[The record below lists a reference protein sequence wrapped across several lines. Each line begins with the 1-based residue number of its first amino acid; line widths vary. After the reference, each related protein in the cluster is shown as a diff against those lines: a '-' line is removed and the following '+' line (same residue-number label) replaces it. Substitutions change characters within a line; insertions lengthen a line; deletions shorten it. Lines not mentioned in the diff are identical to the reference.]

1 VPARARGPRAA
12 CDGLIVQESSVKEL
26 AARRD
31 ADPTQPTEG
40 GEGSRRYRLRFLPML
55 LRLYWYR
62 LRQQPAQEAL
72 ALVGIA
78 AGVALIFAVEI
89 ANTSVPASV
98 RDLERGIAGGAS
110 VEIAA
115 RSPEGFDQGL
125 VTKVGEAP
133 GVAGD
138 AGVLDARVTV
148 VGPHGQLPLTL
159 VGADAGIASIGG
171 PLARNFPWQTLTSA
185 APAGVQPAALASQL
199 QGAHVDTI
207 ALPEGA
213 ARALGASY
221 GQLLSIDVAGRSVVV
236 LCGGILS
243 AQQVGAAAESP
254 IAVALL
260 PAVQRITGL
269 THRVTRI
276 LVLPQNG
283 REALARRALT
293 RLFVGTLNV
302 RSSDSEVTLLEAA
315 THSSNQVATLFTA
328 LSVIVGMLFA
338 YNAMLL
344 SLPGRRRYVTR
355 LRNQGA
361 YRYEIASLMA
371 LEVLALGVVASLVG
385 LVLGAL
391 ISGSVFGSVP
401 GYLAAG
407 FAIGTQRVISPVAVL
422 VSIGG
427 GMLAAIFAAI
437 GPAIGTL
444 RGRPLERASESE
456 EVSLSLGWFSERAG
470 LAVGMTAIV
479 ATIAVALLVPGS
491 SLVAVGA
498 LAIGLGFVLAP
509 AVPWLIQRCVGVSI
523 RLRRPAAYVAAIE
536 LKAAPTRATAVAA
549 TSAIAVYAIVA
560 IGGTLN
566 DIRRGAEAAT
576 RDIAGTASVS
586 VLAASLESDPFPVQQ
601 FKPELALTRLRSVK
615 DVAWVEQ
622 LQGSFLD
629 AGNRRLLVIAKP
641 ANDRRPV
648 PSSQIIAGSAN
659 RAASLLGRGGWAA
672 LSATVASERG
682 LHLGDPFTLP
692 TPSGY
697 TTFRLAATI
706 TNYGWPPGAIL
717 MNSKDYT
724 RLWRTKSVTVMRM
737 GLRPGVSVAQGRRAV
752 RGVLNGTSL
761 VTGTAQ
767 QDEASIRAVTNQGL
781 ALLGQI
787 STLLLISAVLAVVAV
802 MSGSIWQRRGRLAT
816 LKRLGMSRGELVG
829 TIYLET
835 GIVVLLGCTIG
846 AVFGLG
852 AEPLATQ
859 YIRESTGFPEI
870 FSPAF
875 RLGFSTLAVST
886 ALAILATGLLGYLV
900 TRRSV
905 MWRSVA

>member
-1 VPARARGPRAA
+1 MQTSR
-12 CDGLIVQESSVKEL
+12 VKEL

-31 ADPTQPTEG
+31 SDPTQAADR

-62 LRQQPAQEAL
+62 LRQQPVQEAL
-72 ALVGIA
+72 ALIGIA

-110 VEIAA
+110 IEIAA
-115 RSPEGFDQGL
+115 RSPEGFDQGF
-125 VTKVGEAP
+125 VTKAGEAR
-133 GVAGD
+133 GVIGD
-138 AGVLDARVTV
+138 AGILDARVTV
-148 VGPHGQLPLTL
+148 IGPHGQLPLTL
-159 VGADAGIASIGG
+159 VGADAGITAIGG
-171 PLARNFPWQTLTSA
+171 PLARNFPWRTLTSA
-185 APAGVQPAALASQL
+185 APAGVQPAALTSRL

-213 ARALGASY
+213 ARALGASV

-269 THRVTRI
+269 THRITRI
-276 LVLPQNG
+276 LVLPQHG
-283 REALARRALT
+283 REALARRTLT
-293 RLFVGTLNV
+293 QLFGNTLNV
-302 RSSDSEVTLLEAA
+302 RSSNSEVTLLEAA

-361 YRYEIASLMA
+361 YRHELASLMA
-371 LEVLALGVVASLVG
+371 LEVLALGVVASLAG
-385 LVLGAL
+385 LVLGDL
-391 ISGSVFGSVP
+391 LSGSVFGSVP

-407 FAIGTQRVISPVAVL
+407 FAIGTQRVITPVAVL

-427 GMLAAIFAAI
+427 GMLAAIVAAI

-444 RGRPLERASESE
+444 RRRPLEQTSESGE
-456 EVSLSLGWFSERAG
+456 ASLGWFSERAG
-470 LAVGMTAIV
+470 LAVGIAAIV

-498 LAIGLGFVLAP
+498 LAVGLGFVLAP

-523 RLRRPAAYVAAIE
+523 RLRSPAAYVAAIE
-536 LKAAPTRATAVAA
+536 LKAAPMRATAVAA
-549 TSAIAVYAIVA
+549 TGAIAVYAIVA

-576 RDIAGTASVS
+576 RDIAGSASVS
-586 VLAASLESDPFPVQQ
+586 VLATSLEGDPFPVQQ
-601 FKPELALTRLRSVK
+601 FKPGSALVRLRSAE
-615 DVAWVEQ
+615 DVAWVEM

-641 ANDRRPV
+641 PNDRSPV
-648 PSSQIIAGSAN
+648 PDSQIIAGSAS
-659 RAASLLGRGGWAA
+659 RAASLLRRGGWAA

-682 LHLGDPFTLP
+682 LRLGDQFVLP

-697 TTFRLAATI
+697 ETFRLAATI

-717 MNSKDYT
+717 MDSKDYT

-752 RGVLNGTSL
+752 MRALSGTSL
-761 VTGTAQ
+761 ITGSAQ

-816 LKRLGMSRGELVG
+816 LKRLGMSRGELVA

-835 GIVVLLGCTIG
+835 GIVVLLGCAIG

-900 TRRSV
+900 TRRSI
-905 MWRSVA
+905 MSRSVA

>member
-1 VPARARGPRAA
+1 M
-12 CDGLIVQESSVKEL
+12 QTSSVSEL

-31 ADPTQPTEG
+31 SDPTRATDG
-40 GEGSRRYRLRFLPML
+40 GGSRRYRLRFLPVL

-72 ALVGIA
+72 ALIGIA

-89 ANTSVPASV
+89 ASTSVPASV

-133 GVAGD
+133 GVVGD

-148 VGPHGQLPLTL
+148 IGPHGQLPLTL
-159 VGADAGIASIGG
+159 VGADAGIAAIGG
-171 PLARNFPWQTLTSA
+171 SLARNFPWRTLTSA
-185 APAGVQPAALASQL
+185 APAGVQPAALASRL

-213 ARALGASY
+213 ARALGASV
-221 GQLLSIDVAGRSVVV
+221 GQLLSINVAGRSVVV

-269 THRVTRI
+269 PHRITRI
-276 LVLPQNG
+276 LVLPQHG
-283 REALARRALT
+283 REALARRTLT
-293 RLFVGTLNV
+293 QLFGSTLNV

-315 THSSNQVATLFTA
+315 TRSSNQVATLFTA

-361 YRYEIASLMA
+361 YRYELASLMA

-385 LVLGAL
+385 LVLGDL
-391 ISGSVFGSVP
+391 LSGSVFGSVP
-401 GYLAAG
+401 GYLASG
-407 FAIGTQRVISPVAVL
+407 FAIGTQRVITPVAVL
-422 VSIGG
+422 VSISG
-427 GMLAAIFAAI
+427 GMLAAIVAAI
-437 GPAIGTL
+437 GPGIGTL
-444 RGRPLERASESE
+444 RGRPLEQTSESGE
-456 EVSLSLGWFSERAG
+456 ASPSLGWFSERAG
-470 LAVGMTAIV
+470 LAVGIIAIV

-498 LAIGLGFVLAP
+498 LAVGLGFVLAP

-523 RLRRPAAYVAAIE
+523 RLRSPAAYVATIE
-536 LKAAPTRATAVAA
+536 LKAAPIRATAVAA
-549 TSAIAVYAIVA
+549 TGAIAVYAIVA

-576 RDIAGTASVS
+576 RDIVGAAPVGI
-586 VLAASLESDPFPVQQ
+586 LATRLEDDPFPVQQ
-601 FKPELALTRLRSVK
+601 FKPAPALARLRSVK
-615 DVAWVEQ
+615 DVAWTEL

-629 AGNRRLLVIAKP
+629 AGDRRLLVIAKP
-641 ANDRRPV
+641 PDDPSPV

-659 RAASLLGRGGWAA
+659 RAATLLRRGGWAA

-682 LHLGDPFTLP
+682 LHLGDPFVLP

-697 TTFRLAATI
+697 ETFQLAATI

-717 MNSKDYT
+717 MNSRDYT
-724 RLWRTKSVTVMRM
+724 RLWKTKSVTAIRVGLYPGVEAAQ
-737 GLRPGVSVAQGRRAV
+737 GLRVVEEALGGTGLTARTGR
-752 RGVLNGTSL
+752 
-761 VTGTAQ
+761 
-767 QDEASIRAVTNQGL
+767 QDEASVRAVTNQGL
-781 ALLGQI
+781 AQLGQI

-816 LKRLGMSRGELVG
+816 LKRLGMSRGGLVG
-829 TIYLET
+829 TIYIET

-900 TRRSV
+900 TRRSI
-905 MWRSVA
+905 MSRSVA

>member
-1 VPARARGPRAA
+1 
-12 CDGLIVQESSVKEL
+12 VQASSVKEL

-31 ADPTQPTEG
+31 AGPTQANEG

-72 ALVGIA
+72 ALIGIA

-110 VEIAA
+110 LEIAA
-115 RSPEGFDQGL
+115 RSQEGFDQGL

-133 GVAGD
+133 GVIGD

-148 VGPHGQLPLTL
+148 IGPHGQLPLTL
-159 VGADAGIASIGG
+159 VGAEAGIAAIGG
-171 PLARNFPWQTLTSA
+171 PLAHNFPWQTLTSA
-185 APAGVQPAALASQL
+185 APAGVQPAVLASRL

-213 ARALGASY
+213 ARALGASV
-221 GQLLSIDVAGRSVVV
+221 GQLLSINVAGRSIVV

-260 PAVQRITGL
+260 PVVQRITGL
-269 THRVTRI
+269 THRITRI
-276 LVLPQNG
+276 LVLPQHG
-283 REALARRALT
+283 REALARRTLT
-293 RLFVGTLNV
+293 QLFGNTLDV

-315 THSSNQVATLFTA
+315 THSSNQIATLFTA

-361 YRYEIASLMA
+361 YRYELASLMT

-385 LVLGAL
+385 LVLGDL
-391 ISGSVFGSVP
+391 LSGSVFGSVP

-407 FAIGTQRVISPVAVL
+407 FAIGTQRVITPVTVL

-427 GMLAAIFAAI
+427 GMLAAIVAAI

-444 RGRPLERASESE
+444 RGRPLAQASESGE
-456 EVSLSLGWFSERAG
+456 ASPSLGWFSERAG
-470 LAVGMTAIV
+470 LAVGITAIV

-498 LAIGLGFVLAP
+498 LAVGLGFVLAP
-509 AVPWLIQRCVGVSI
+509 AVPWLIRRCVGMSI
-523 RLRRPAAYVAAIE
+523 RLRSPAAYVATIE
-536 LKAAPTRATAVAA
+536 LKASPMRATAVAA

-576 RDIAGTASVS
+576 RDIVGAAPVGI
-586 VLAASLESDPFPVQQ
+586 LATRLEDDPFPVQQ
-601 FKPELALTRLRSVK
+601 FKPAPALARLRSVK
-615 DVAWVEQ
+615 EVAWTEL

-629 AGNRRLLVIAKP
+629 AGDRRLLVIAKP
-641 ANDRRPV
+641 SGDPRPV
-648 PSSQIIAGSAN
+648 PSSQVIAGSAN
-659 RAASLLGRGGWAA
+659 RAAALLRRGGWAA

-682 LHLGDPFTLP
+682 LHLGDPFVLP

-697 TTFRLAATI
+697 ETFRLAATI

-724 RLWRTKSVTVMRM
+724 HLWKTKSVTAIRV
-737 GLRPGVSVAQGRRAV
+737 GLHSGVEAAQGRRVVEEAL
-752 RGVLNGTSL
+752 GGTGL
-761 VTGTAQ
+761 TTRTGR
-767 QDEASIRAVTNQGL
+767 QDEASVRAVTNQGL
-781 ALLGQI
+781 AQLGQI

-829 TIYLET
+829 TIYIET
-835 GIVVLLGCTIG
+835 GIVVLLGCAIG

-875 RLGFSTLAVST
+875 RLGFSTLALST

-905 MWRSVA
+905 MRRSVA

>member
-1 VPARARGPRAA
+1 
-12 CDGLIVQESSVKEL
+12 
-26 AARRD
+26 
-31 ADPTQPTEG
+31 
-40 GEGSRRYRLRFLPML
+40 ML

-72 ALVGIA
+72 ALAGIA

-89 ANTSVPASV
+89 ANASVPASV

-110 VEIAA
+110 LEVAA
-115 RSPEGFDQGL
+115 RTPEGVGEGL

-133 GVAGD
+133 GVL
-138 AGVLDARVTV
+138 GVSGILDARVTV
-148 VGPHGQLPLTL
+148 IGPRGRLALTL
-159 VGADAGIASIGG
+159 VGADAGLGAIGG
-171 PLARNFPWQTLTSA
+171 PLARNFPWRALVSSG
-185 APAGVQPAALASQL
+185 PAGVQPAALASRL
-199 QGAHVDTI
+199 QGAHVETI

-213 ARALGASY
+213 AHALGASV

-243 AQQVGAAAESP
+243 TQQVGAAAESP

-260 PAVQRITGL
+260 RTVQRITGL
-269 THRVTRI
+269 PNRVTRI
-276 LVLPQNG
+276 LVLPQHG
-283 REALARRALT
+283 REVLARRTLT
-293 RLFVGTLNV
+293 RLFGSTLNV

-315 THSSNQVATLFTA
+315 TRSSNQVATLFTA
-328 LSVIVGMLFA
+328 LSVIVGLLFA

-344 SLPGRRRYVTR
+344 SLPGRRRYVMR

-361 YRYEIASLMA
+361 YRYELASLMA

-385 LVLGAL
+385 LVLGDL
-391 ISGSVFGSVP
+391 LSGSVFGSVP

-407 FAIGTQRVISPVAVL
+407 FAIGTQRVITLVAVL

-427 GMLAAIFAAI
+427 GMLAAIVAAI

-444 RGRPLERASESE
+444 RGRPLEQTSESGE
-456 EVSLSLGWFSERAG
+456 ASLGWFSERAG
-470 LAVGMTAIV
+470 LAVGTTAIV

-498 LAIGLGFVLAP
+498 LAVGLGFVLAP
-509 AVPWLIQRCVGVSI
+509 AVPWLIQRCVGVSV
-523 RLRRPAAYVAAIE
+523 RLRSPAAYVATIE
-536 LKAAPTRATAVAA
+536 LKAAPMRATAVAA

-576 RDIAGTASVS
+576 RDIVGAAPVGI
-586 VLAASLESDPFPVQQ
+586 LAARLEDDPFPVQQ
-601 FKPELALTRLRSVK
+601 FKPAPALARLRLVK
-615 DVAWVEQ
+615 AVAWTEL

-629 AGNRRLLVIAKP
+629 AGDRRLLVIAKP
-641 ANDRRPV
+641 SDDPSPV
-648 PSSQIIAGSAN
+648 PSSQVIAGSAN
-659 RAASLLGRGGWAA
+659 RAATLLRRGGWAA
-672 LSATVASERG
+672 LSATVASERD
-682 LHLGDPFTLP
+682 LHLGDPFVLP

-697 TTFRLAATI
+697 ETFRLAATI

-724 RLWRTKSVTVMRM
+724 RLWKTKSVTAIRV
-737 GLRPGVSVAQGRRAV
+737 GLHPGVGAARGRQVVEEAL
-752 RGVLNGTSL
+752 GGTGL
-761 VTGTAQ
+761 TARTGR
-767 QDEASIRAVTNQGL
+767 QDEASVRAVTNQGL

-816 LKRLGMSRGELVG
+816 LKRLGMSRGGLVG
-829 TIYLET
+829 TIYIET

-886 ALAILATGLLGYLV
+886 ALAIFATGVLGYLV
-900 TRRSV
+900 TRRSI
-905 MWRSVA
+905 MRRSVA

>member
-1 VPARARGPRAA
+1 
-12 CDGLIVQESSVKEL
+12 VQASSVKEL
-26 AARRD
+26 AARR
-31 ADPTQPTEG
+31 AAGPTQATEG
-40 GEGSRRYRLRFLPML
+40 GEGSRRYRFRFLPML

-72 ALVGIA
+72 ALIGIA

-115 RSPEGFDQGL
+115 RSSEGFDQGL

-133 GVAGD
+133 GVVGD
-138 AGVLDARVTV
+138 AGVLDTRVTV
-148 VGPHGQLPLTL
+148 IGPHGQLPLTL
-159 VGADAGIASIGG
+159 VGADAGIAAIGG
-171 PLARNFPWQTLTSA
+171 PLARNFPWRALTSA
-185 APAGVQPAALASQL
+185 APAGVQPAALASRL

-213 ARALGASY
+213 ARALGASI

-269 THRVTRI
+269 THRITRI
-276 LVLPQNG
+276 LVLPQHG
-283 REALARRALT
+283 REALARRTLT
-293 RLFVGTLNV
+293 RLLGSTLNV

-315 THSSNQVATLFTA
+315 TRSSNQVATLFTA

-344 SLPGRRRYVTR
+344 SLPGRRRYVMR

-361 YRYEIASLMA
+361 YRYELASLMA

-385 LVLGAL
+385 LVLGDL
-391 ISGSVFGSVP
+391 LSGSVFGSVP

-407 FAIGTQRVISPVAVL
+407 FAIGTQRVITPVAVL

-427 GMLAAIFAAI
+427 GMLAAIVAAI

-444 RGRPLERASESE
+444 RGRPLEQPSESGE
-456 EVSLSLGWFSERAG
+456 ASPSLGWFSERAG
-470 LAVGMTAIV
+470 LAVGITAIV

-491 SLVAVGA
+491 NLVAVGA
-498 LAIGLGFVLAP
+498 LAVGLGFVLAP

-523 RLRRPAAYVAAIE
+523 RLRSPAAYVATIE
-536 LKAAPTRATAVAA
+536 LKAAPMRATAVAA

-576 RDIAGTASVS
+576 RDIVGAAPVG
-586 VLAASLESDPFPVQQ
+586 VLATRLEDDPFPVQQ
-601 FKPELALTRLRSVK
+601 FNPGPVLVRLRSAK
-615 DVAWVEQ
+615 DVAWTEL

-641 ANDRRPV
+641 PGDPSPV
-648 PSSQIIAGSAN
+648 PSSQIIAGSAG
-659 RAASLLGRGGWAA
+659 RAATLFRRGGWAS
-672 LSATVASERG
+672 LSATVASELG
-682 LHLGDPFTLP
+682 LHLGDPFVLP

-697 TTFRLAATI
+697 EIFRLAATI

-724 RLWRTKSVTVMRM
+724 RLWKTKSVTAIRV
-737 GLRPGVSVAQGRRAV
+737 GLHPGAEAAQGRRVVEEAL
-752 RGVLNGTSL
+752 GGTGL
-761 VTGTAQ
+761 TARTGR
-767 QDEASIRAVTNQGL
+767 QDEASVRAVTNQGL
-781 ALLGQI
+781 AQLGQI

-816 LKRLGMSRGELVG
+816 LKRLGMSRGGLVG
-829 TIYLET
+829 TIYIET

-900 TRRSV
+900 TRRSI
-905 MWRSVA
+905 MSRSVA

>member
-1 VPARARGPRAA
+1 
-12 CDGLIVQESSVKEL
+12 
-26 AARRD
+26 
-31 ADPTQPTEG
+31 
-40 GEGSRRYRLRFLPML
+40 ML

-72 ALVGIA
+72 ALIGIA

-125 VTKVGEAP
+125 VTKVGEGP
-133 GVAGD
+133 GVVGD

-148 VGPHGQLPLTL
+148 IGPHGQLPLTL
-159 VGADAGIASIGG
+159 VGADAGIAAIGG
-171 PLARNFPWQTLTSA
+171 PLARNFPWRTLTSA
-185 APAGVQPAALASQL
+185 APAGVQPAALASRL

-213 ARALGASY
+213 ARALGASV
-221 GQLLSIDVAGRSVVV
+221 GQLLSINVAGRSVVV

-269 THRVTRI
+269 THRITRI
-276 LVLPQNG
+276 LVLSQHG
-283 REALARRALT
+283 REALARRTLT
-293 RLFVGTLNV
+293 QLFGSTLNV

-315 THSSNQVATLFTA
+315 TRSSNQVATLFTA

-361 YRYEIASLMA
+361 YRYELASLMA

-385 LVLGAL
+385 LVLGDL
-391 ISGSVFGSVP
+391 LSGSVFGSVP
-401 GYLAAG
+401 GYLASG
-407 FAIGTQRVISPVAVL
+407 FAIGTQRVITPVAVL

-427 GMLAAIFAAI
+427 GMLAAIVAAI
-437 GPAIGTL
+437 GPGIGTL
-444 RGRPLERASESE
+444 RGRPLEQTSESGE
-456 EVSLSLGWFSERAG
+456 TSPSLGWFSERAG
-470 LAVGMTAIV
+470 LAVGITAIV

-498 LAIGLGFVLAP
+498 LAVGLGFVLAP
-509 AVPWLIQRCVGVSI
+509 TVPWLIQRCVGVSI
-523 RLRRPAAYVAAIE
+523 RLRSPAAYVATIE
-536 LKAAPTRATAVAA
+536 LKAAPMRATAVAA
-549 TSAIAVYAIVA
+549 TGAIAVYAIVA

-576 RDIAGTASVS
+576 RDIVGAAPVGI
-586 VLAASLESDPFPVQQ
+586 LATRLEDDPFPVQQ
-601 FKPELALTRLRSVK
+601 FKPAPALAHLRSVK
-615 DVAWVEQ
+615 DVAWTEL

-641 ANDRRPV
+641 PDDPSPV

-659 RAASLLGRGGWAA
+659 RSATLLRRGGWAA

-682 LHLGDPFTLP
+682 LHLGDPFVLP

-697 TTFRLAATI
+697 ETFRVAATI

-717 MNSKDYT
+717 MNSRDYT
-724 RLWRTKSVTVMRM
+724 RLWKTKSVTAIRV
-737 GLRPGVSVAQGRRAV
+737 GLHPGVEAAQGRRVVEEAL
-752 RGVLNGTSL
+752 GGTGL
-761 VTGTAQ
+761 TARTGR
-767 QDEASIRAVTNQGL
+767 QDEASVRAVTNQGL
-781 ALLGQI
+781 AQLGQI

-816 LKRLGMSRGELVG
+816 LKRLGMSRGGLVG
-829 TIYLET
+829 TIYIET

-875 RLGFSTLAVST
+875 RLGFSTLAVSA

-900 TRRSV
+900 TRRSI
-905 MWRSVA
+905 MSRSVA

>member
-1 VPARARGPRAA
+1 
-12 CDGLIVQESSVKEL
+12 
-26 AARRD
+26 
-31 ADPTQPTEG
+31 
-40 GEGSRRYRLRFLPML
+40 
-55 LRLYWYR
+55 
-62 LRQQPAQEAL
+62 
-72 ALVGIA
+72 
-78 AGVALIFAVEI
+78 
-89 ANTSVPASV
+89 
-98 RDLERGIAGGAS
+98 
-110 VEIAA
+110 
-115 RSPEGFDQGL
+115 
-125 VTKVGEAP
+125 
-133 GVAGD
+133 
-138 AGVLDARVTV
+138 
-148 VGPHGQLPLTL
+148 LTL
-159 VGADAGIASIGG
+159 VGAEAGIAAIGG
-171 PLARNFPWQTLTSA
+171 PLARNFPWRTLTSA
-185 APAGVQPAALASQL
+185 APAGVQPAALARRL

-213 ARALGASY
+213 ARALGASV
-221 GQLLSIDVAGRSVVV
+221 GQLLSINVAGRSVVV

-269 THRVTRI
+269 THRITRI
-276 LVLPQNG
+276 IVLPQHG
-283 REALARRALT
+283 REALARRTLT
-293 RLFVGTLNV
+293 RLLGSTLNV

-315 THSSNQVATLFTA
+315 TRSSNQVATLFTA

-344 SLPGRRRYVTR
+344 SLPGRRRYVMR

-361 YRYEIASLMA
+361 YRYELASLMA

-385 LVLGAL
+385 LVLGDL
-391 ISGSVFGSVP
+391 LSGSVFGSVP

-407 FAIGTQRVISPVAVL
+407 FAIGTQRVITPVAVL

-427 GMLAAIFAAI
+427 GMLAAIVAAI
-437 GPAIGTL
+437 GPGIGTL
-444 RGRPLERASESE
+444 RGGPLEQASESGE
-456 EVSLSLGWFSERAG
+456 ASPSLGWFSERAG
-470 LAVGMTAIV
+470 LAVGITAIAV
-479 ATIAVALLVPGS
+479 TIAVALLVPGS

-498 LAIGLGFVLAP
+498 LAVGLGFVLAP

-523 RLRRPAAYVAAIE
+523 RLRSPAAYVATIE
-536 LKAAPTRATAVAA
+536 LKAAPMRATAVAA
-549 TSAIAVYAIVA
+549 TGAIAVYAIVA

-576 RDIAGTASVS
+576 QDIVGAAPVGI
-586 VLAASLESDPFPVQQ
+586 LATRLEDDPFPVQQ
-601 FKPELALTRLRSVK
+601 FKPGPVLARLRSVK
-615 DVAWVEQ
+615 EVAWTEL

-641 ANDRRPV
+641 PDDPSPV
-648 PSSQIIAGSAN
+648 PSSQTIAGSAD
-659 RAASLLGRGGWAA
+659 RAATLFRRGGWAA

-682 LHLGDPFTLP
+682 LRLGDPFVLP

-697 TTFRLAATI
+697 ETFRLAATI

-717 MNSKDYT
+717 MNSRDYT
-724 RLWRTKSVTVMRM
+724 RLWKTKSVTAIRV
-737 GLRPGVSVAQGRRAV
+737 GLHPGVEAAQGRRVVEEAL
-752 RGVLNGTSL
+752 GGTGL
-761 VTGTAQ
+761 TARTGR
-767 QDEASIRAVTNQGL
+767 QDEASVRAVTNQGL
-781 ALLGQI
+781 AQLGQI

-816 LKRLGMSRGELVG
+816 LKRLGMSRGGLVG
-829 TIYLET
+829 TIYIET

-875 RLGFSTLAVST
+875 RLGFSTLLVSA

-900 TRRSV
+900 TRRSI
-905 MWRSVA
+905 MSRSA

>member
-1 VPARARGPRAA
+1 
-12 CDGLIVQESSVKEL
+12 
-26 AARRD
+26 
-31 ADPTQPTEG
+31 
-40 GEGSRRYRLRFLPML
+40 ML

-72 ALVGIA
+72 ALIGIA

-110 VEIAA
+110 VEVAA
-115 RSPEGFDQGL
+115 RSPEGFEQGL
-125 VTKVGEAP
+125 VNKVGEAP

-159 VGADAGIASIGG
+159 VGADAGITAIGG
-171 PLARNFPWQTLTSA
+171 PLARNFPWRTLAGA
-185 APAGVQPAALASQL
+185 APAGLQPAALANRL

-213 ARALGASY
+213 ARALGASV

-254 IAVALL
+254 IAIALL

-276 LVLPQNG
+276 LILPQHG
-283 REALARRALT
+283 REALARRTLT
-293 RLFVGTLNV
+293 RLFGSTLNV

-355 LRNQGA
+355 LRNHGA
-361 YRYEIASLMA
+361 YRYELASLMA

-385 LVLGAL
+385 LALGDL
-391 ISGSVFGSVP
+391 LSGSVFGSVP

-407 FAIGTQRVISPVAVL
+407 FAIGTQRVITPVAVL

-444 RGRPLERASESE
+444 RGRPLEQTSESE
-456 EVSLSLGWFSERAG
+456 GESSLSLGWFSERAG
-470 LAVGMTAIV
+470 LAVGVIAIL
-479 ATIAVALLVPGS
+479 ATVAVALFVPGS

-509 AVPWLIQRCVGVSI
+509 TVPWLIQRCVGVSI
-523 RLRRPAAYVAAIE
+523 RLRSPAAYIAAIE
-536 LKAAPTRATAVAA
+536 LKAAPMRATAVAA

-576 RDIAGTASVS
+576 RDIAGTASIS
-586 VLAASLESDPFPVQQ
+586 VLATSLQGDPFPVQQ
-601 FKPELALTRLRSVK
+601 FKPEPALARVRSVK
-615 DVAWVEQ
+615 DVAWVEL

-629 AGNRRLLVIAKP
+629 VDNRRLLVIAKP
-641 ANDRRPV
+641 PNDRSPV
-648 PSSQIIAGSAN
+648 PSSQIIVGSAN
-659 RAASLLGRGGWAA
+659 RAASLLRRGGWAA
-672 LSATVASERG
+672 LSATVAAERG
-682 LHLGDPFTLP
+682 LHLGDPIVLP

-697 TTFRLAATI
+697 ARFRLAATI
-706 TNYGWPPGAIL
+706 TNYGWPPGAVL

-724 RLWRTKSVTVMRM
+724 RLWRTNSVTVMRM

-752 RGVLNGTSL
+752 TGALGDTSL
-761 VTGTAQ
+761 VIGTAQ

-816 LKRLGMSRGELVG
+816 LKRLGMSRGEMVG

-835 GIVVLLGCTIG
+835 GIVVLLGCAIG
-846 AVFGLG
+846 VVFGLG

-875 RLGFSTLAVST
+875 RLGFSTLVVST
-886 ALAILATGLLGYLV
+886 ALAIFATGLLGYLV

>member
-1 VPARARGPRAA
+1 VKTDSDP
-12 CDGLIVQESSVKEL
+12 VQ
-26 AARRD
+26 A
-31 ADPTQPTEG
+31 G
-40 GEGSRRYRLRFLPML
+40 GGWEGSLRYQLRFIPML

-89 ANTSVPASV
+89 ANTSVPVSV

-110 VEIAA
+110 LEVAA

-125 VTKVGEAP
+125 VAKVGEVP
-133 GVAGD
+133 RVLGD
-138 AGVLDARVTV
+138 SGILDARVTV
-148 VGPHGQLPLTL
+148 IGPHGQLPLTL
-159 VGADAGIASIGG
+159 VGADAGISVIGG
-171 PLARNFPWQTLTSA
+171 PLARNFPWRALAGS
-185 APAGVQPAALASQL
+185 APAGMQPAALASRL
-199 QGAHVDTI
+199 QDAHVDTI
-207 ALPEGA
+207 ALPEGTA
-213 ARALGASY
+213 HAVGASV
-221 GQLLSIDVAGRSVVV
+221 GQLLSINVGGRSVVV
-236 LCGGILS
+236 LCGGIFS
-243 AQQVGAAAESP
+243 ARQVGAAAESP

-269 THRVTRI
+269 AHRITRI
-276 LVLPQNG
+276 LVLPQHG
-283 REALARRALT
+283 GEAPARRTLT
-293 RLFVGTLNV
+293 RLLGSTLNV
-302 RSSDSEVTLLEAA
+302 RSSDSEVSLLEAA
-315 THSSNQVATLFTA
+315 TRSSNQVATLFTA
-328 LSVIVGMLFA
+328 LSVIVGVLFA

-355 LRNQGA
+355 LRGEGA
-361 YRYEIASLMA
+361 YRYELASLMA

-385 LVLGAL
+385 LVLGDLLAR
-391 ISGSVFGSVP
+391 SVFGSVP

-407 FAIGTQRVISPVAVL
+407 FAIGTQRVITPVAVL

-427 GMLAAIFAAI
+427 GLLAAVVAAV

-444 RGRPLERASESE
+444 RGRPLEQAGEPGEAS
-456 EVSLSLGWFSERAG
+456 LTLGWLSNRVG
-470 LAVGMTAIV
+470 LALGIAVIAV
-479 ATIAVALLVPGS
+479 TIAVALLVPGS

-498 LAIGLGFVLAP
+498 LAVGLCFVLAP

-523 RLRRPAAYVAAIE
+523 RLRSPAAYVAATE
-536 LKAAPTRATAVAA
+536 LKAAPMRATAVAA

-576 RDIAGTASVS
+576 RDIVGAAPVG
-586 VLAASLESDPFPVQQ
+586 VLATRLEDDPFPVQQ
-601 FKPELALTRLRSVK
+601 FKPAPALARLRSVK
-615 DVAWVEQ
+615 DVAWTEL

-629 AGNRRLLVIAKP
+629 AGDRRLLVIAKP
-641 ANDRRPV
+641 PDDPSPV
-648 PSSQIIAGSAN
+648 PSSQIIAGSAS
-659 RAASLLGRGGWAA
+659 RAASLLRRGGWAV

-682 LHLGDPFTLP
+682 LHLGDPFALP

-697 TTFRLAATI
+697 ETFRLAATI

-717 MNSKDYT
+717 LNSKDYT
-724 RLWRTKSVTVMRM
+724 RLWQTTSVTAVRV
-737 GLRPGVSVAQGRRAV
+737 GLRPGVGAEQGRRVVDEALGGMGLAV
-752 RGVLNGTSL
+752 R
-761 VTGTAQ
+761 TGR
-767 QDEASIRAVTNQGL
+767 QDEASVRAVTSQGL
-781 ALLGQI
+781 AQLGQI

-816 LKRLGMSRGELVG
+816 LKRLGMSRSELVG
-829 TIYLET
+829 TIYIET
-835 GIVVLLGCTIG
+835 GIVVLLGCAIG

-875 RLGFSTLAVST
+875 RLGFRTLAVST
-886 ALAILATGLLGYLV
+886 ILAMFATGMLGYIV

-905 MWRSVA
+905 VWRSVV